1 MPAQRAQVPY
11 EPCQYP
17 DPVAGD
23 ECARHA
29 VAILTAVY
37 SYDNG
42 RRVIRIDEV
51 LCRSHGVA
59 RVRDLMTAR
68 CDTVVTWHARSVGP
82 DTIRPTRTRTELHAV
97 GAS

>member
-1 MPAQRAQVPY
+1 MPY

-17 DPVAGD
+17 DPVARE

-37 SYDNG
+37 SYDEG
-42 RRVIRIDEV
+42 QRAVRIDEV

-68 CDTVVTWHARSVGP
+68 CDTIVTWHAQSLAA
-82 DTIRPTRTRTELHAV
+82 DTTRPTRTRTVLQAV